1 MALDTGAVV
10 AVSVRLSVLGEFRVR
25 DADAEL
31 HVCGGSQRLLAFLAL
46 RSTWVQRTLIAG
58 TLWPDVSDARAHASL
73 RSALSRKVRLGELST
88 TSATQIASRF
98 FGHLEEGLYT
108 RNPVERRHYEM
119 AGEWLGR
126 FTLTLRT
133 LDALHLAV
141 VTAGGFRLATAD
153 ATLARSAKALGIET
167 HWLRAKEP

>member
-1 MALDTGAVV
+1 LIYLDTSVLVAYYCPEPLSRRAERLIRAHSRP
-10 AVSVRLSVLGEFRVR
+10 AVSDLTEVE
-25 DADAEL
+25 
-31 HVCGGSQRLLAFLAL
+31 
-46 RSTWVQRTLIAG
+46 
-58 TLWPDVSDARAHASL
+58 L

-88 TSATQIASRF
+88 TGATQIASRF

-108 RNPVERRHYEM
+108 RNPVERRHYDM

-167 HWLRAKEP
+167 RWLNAKEP

>member
-1 MALDTGAVV
+1 MASI
-10 AVSVRLSVLGEFRVR
+10 SVREARENFRSLLDRVAAGEEISLIRRGKEVARLSPPKGARRKLPSLDAFR
-25 DADAEL
+25 
-31 HVCGGSQRLLAFLAL
+31 
-46 RSTWVQRTLIAG
+46 RSMVE
-58 TLWPDVSDARAHASL
+58 L